1 MILIIEP
8 RQQKQQQQQLQ
19 ERRTKSAITKKW
31 KETDNSRWWQD
42 IQNSAESTAK
52 PISFIWKTSFYGKV
66 SEFTGSANYCKLS
79 SLWSSQVREG
89 LINVE
94 IITANVLSCRPS
106 GTPMS
111 QHCPP
116 STNNIPFPLYRAP
129 TPPLTAFRARAQE
142 HGRRSVI
149 AVLRQGA
156 RLHWRTFWL
165 LPLGQWRLPLT
176 AKHATSPNAFP
187 WRLLAALAG
196 LTVSPLARR
205 PRWWR
210 CFQLLWT
217 P

>member
-1 MILIIEP
+1 MILITEP

-42 IQNSAESTAK
+42 IQNSAESAAK

-116 STNNIPFPLYRAP
+116 STNNIPFLYTALQP
-129 TPPLTAFRARAQE
+129 HPWPPLELAPKNMAA
-142 HGRRSVI
+142 GP
-149 AVLRQGA
+149 
-156 RLHWRTFWL
+156 W
-165 LPLGQWRLPLT
+165 
-176 AKHATSPNAFP
+176 SPFCGKGP
-187 WRLLAALAG
+187 GYTEEL
-196 LTVSPLARR
+196 SDYC
-205 PRWWR
+205 RWASGV
-210 CFQLLWT
+210 CH
-217 P
+217 